1 MSQLIPEYHPH
12 GTLRH
17 LRSRS
22 LINLST
28 KLCNEQLKKIFK
40 KLPATFVYV
49 SAAAAVVVV
58 VVVVAAG
65 VGVAVVD
72 AVVVVVSV
80 TVAASK

>member
-58 VVVVAAG
+58 VVVAAG